1 MNSQRNQKWSGV
13 KIRAFTLIEL
23 LVVIAIIAILAGM
36 LLPALARAKEKGKR
50 ISCLNNLKQSA
61 LASQLY
67 ADDFSGHLVADTRTL
82 GANTYRPNYREVSDD
97 DVTWMVPLYISNPQ
111 SFVCPS
117 TRNVVRTNT
126 QLYVAT
132 GDPRSGERIYTDLIN
147 NAGGRDQ
154 INGHSY
160 EVLGEVRSNKITQK
174 FVVSYALQYNNN
186 YQPNTFAPGPSG
198 FWFMFDSDDG
208 GTNNEIDAK
217 DNHGAEGANANYCDG
232 HAAWVKRKEWRHQWN
247 ITRDANLSPDPLP

>member
-1 MNSQRNQKWSGV
+1 MSSQRNKKWPGL
-13 KIRAFTLIEL
+13 RRTGFTLIEL

-61 LASQLY
+61 LACQMY
-67 ADDFSGHLVADTRTL
+67 ADDFNGHLVADTRTL
-82 GANTYRPNYREVSDD
+82 NGNTYQPNYREVSDD
-97 DVTWMVPLYISNPQ
+97 DVTWMVPLYNSNPQ
-111 SFVCPS
+111 SFVCSS
-117 TRNVVRTNT
+117 TKNIVRTNT

-154 INGHSY
+154 VSGHSY
-160 EVLGEVRSNKITQK
+160 EVLGEVRSNKLTQK
-174 FVVSYALQYNNN
+174 FVTGYSLQYDTKNLGM
-186 YQPNTFAPGPSG
+186 QPGPSG

-232 HAAWVKRKEWRHQWN
+232 HAAWVKRKDWRRQWN